1 MSRSGRAIRLP
12 QRYQANQAT
21 CGYGEEIVTPTCHEQ
36 AITGPQKKQ
45 WETAINNKLQSLAA
59 NNVWELVDT
68 PKGVNIVSN
77 KWVFK
82 IKRLP
87 NSQIDRYKAR
97 LVAREFI

>member
-1 MSRSGRAIRLP
+1 MIPKS
-12 QRYQANQAT
+12 
-21 CGYGEEIVTPTCHEQ
+21 HEQ

-45 WETAINNKLQSLAA
+45 WEVVINKELQSLAA

-87 NSQIDRYKAR
+87 NSQINRYKAR
-97 LVAREFI
+97 LVARGFI